1 MKGDTSVWSASH
13 FWINARRDPS
23 SVSPFEMKC
32 KMLPWYVCHPYKE
45 KRDTCT
51 RGTSRIRS
59 PWPQI
64 PGTMLSLSTLSNFSL
79 PPSALTQDT
88 VRPPPL
94 VVLDPGPG
102 SRRYLIPGLIAHSRL
117 DPLIA
122 HSRLDPGLGA
132 CRRRPL
138 PQVLDTVAPPLLTS
152 TSPSSKCTTAV
163 IFLRA
168 CHRHRPRPHLP
179 QYEALN
185 SFSS

>member
-1 MKGDTSVWSASH
+1 MKGYTSVWSASH
-13 FWINARRDPS
+13 FWINATRDPS
-23 SVSPFEMKC
+23 HVSPFEMKC
-32 KMLPWYVCHPYKE
+32 KMLPWYACLPYKE

-64 PGTMLSLSTLSNFSL
+64 PGPTLSLFTLSNFSL

-88 VRPPPL
+88 VWPLPP

-102 SRRYLIPGLIAHSRL
+102 SRRYLILGLIAHSRL
-117 DPLIA
+117 NPLVA
-122 HSRLDPGLGA
+122 HSRLDPVLGA

-152 TSPSSKCTTAV
+152 TSPPPKHTTAV

-168 CHRHRPRPHLP
+168 RHRRRPRPHLP
-179 QYEALN
+179 QYEDLN
-185 SFSS
+185 SFS